1 MGKSSNGQNLCQD
14 GSVNINFTTF
24 NWPIG
29 TKMDRGLNISFPGD
43 VTLWPSE
50 SITGSAGSNDVMISF
65 KDAKKLNPYRF
76 DFPPSL
82 HLLHIFF
89 RYNFLFFPSI
99 FYLRPSFSSL
109 TPNSFFSSFS
119 LSSFFASLLFFCHPR
134 HP

>member
-14 GSVNINFTTF
+14 GSVQINFTTF

-65 KDAKKLNPYRF
+65 KDAKKLNPYRWG
-76 DFPPSL
+76 PPS
-82 HLLHIFF
+82 
-89 RYNFLFFPSI
+89 S
-99 FYLRPSFSSL
+99 
-109 TPNSFFSSFS
+109 
-119 LSSFFASLLFFCHPR
+119 AQ
-134 HP
+134 